1 MLILAVNYECIKMTS
16 VFDTS
21 THPPF
26 MTMSLKFTVFFEGS
40 PKLKD
45 KQSFSPFTKPWLKQ
59 TQNGQIAWQL
69 Y

>member
-1 MLILAVNYECIKMTS
+1 MYKKLGFE
-16 VFDTS
+16 TS
-21 THPPF
+21 TYPPF